1 VADKTAGCYSGAA
14 GDDTFHQVLG
24 TDGYWDFYFQGC
36 SAFATETIALDDPPG
51 GPFANAYE
59 PPTGYKCRMSI
70 DGSADGP
77 TPWYSGADPQV
88 GSVADTGG
96 LIFFQSS
103 SSWSSTGRTRR
114 PGGSPAIRSEADDLR
129 SGVDGAHRTVG
140 AVARLDAPPGVGEG
154 IRRPRSLLHRP

>member
-1 VADKTAGCYSGAA
+1 MADKTADCYSGAA

-103 SSWSSTGRTRR
+103 SSWSSDWPNPTTWRITCD
-114 PGGSPAIRSEADDLR
+114 PI
-129 SGVDGAHRTVG
+129 
-140 AVARLDAPPGVGEG
+140 
-154 IRRPRSLLHRP
+154 

>member
-1 VADKTAGCYSGAA
+1 MCLSPWWAAASWAAGCGAPCGQDCPSFESKVYAA

-103 SSWSSTGRTRR
+103 SSWSSDWPNPTTWRITCD
-114 PGGSPAIRSEADDLR
+114 PI
-129 SGVDGAHRTVG
+129 
-140 AVARLDAPPGVGEG
+140 
-154 IRRPRSLLHRP
+154 